1 MIGEQVII
9 DGDKSYPL
17 RLTFAATK
25 KIEQSIGKS
34 IIRLDPLAIWEVAVA
49 LSASGGMSEEEAF
62 DIIRR
67 VGIEI
72 ISVQIRMLILETFNP
87 EKKKEAAANPQQ
99 S

>member
-17 RLTFAATK
+17 RLTFGATK

-34 IIRLDPLAIWEVAVA
+34 LIRLDPLSISEVSVA
-49 LSASGGMSEEEAF
+49 LSACGGMSEDEAF
-62 DIIRR
+62 DIITR